1 MMKKT
6 IILSGALLLGLS
18 AFTGNA
24 QQLPNVGFDSWKGTC
39 GNTRSV
45 PGDDR
50 QRPGVEPTGWNGSN
64 VNQHVIFDKTE
75 SGLVTQQTDGSNK
88 YAQLKN
94 IYIGVGAIGSVAPGF
109 INFGTPWVYA
119 STNVPDCDGGVFG
132 GTEFTKKPD
141 AITGRYKR
149 TDSNNESSH
158 IIAYLWNGTFTSKIG
173 NIAQTKTESQNNV
186 DRVVMGKATGSAS
199 GKLVASCDSAFT
211 STKGGDWETITV
223 PLKYVADAGEP
234 TMMNVI
240 VSAGDYWNRNS
251 MQSNTSLLV
260 DDVDFVYYSTLTE
273 LKVGGTAIA
282 LQDGVYTYN
291 VAGQMPAADAV
302 AATCK
307 SQFATAKV
315 TVDDANYQVK
325 IEVTNQGGKDLDGQ
339 TAHTYVLQYKAQTQ
353 QVYNGLLNVQLGG
366 TDLIANTEKSVTI
379 TYYNDGTCDFVL
391 PNFSALGIPLG
402 DISVPNVKVT
412 EDASGNKTFTDGE
425 VEAMQL
431 AGGEIVAHVVLNG
444 GTITAD
450 GVINMPITVGW
461 MMGYPDDKTET
472 PISVK
477 FSSDLQYSY
486 EEKGYYHVLDADK
499 NIWNV
504 PTTFKSWQYG
514 EGDEMAYAISID
526 GVKVGDLNFG
536 DMKVTGLKES
546 EKVFSGTDAAVV
558 LLNGKTASVTV
569 DGGMVAETDKLNI
582 NLATTVD
589 GMLYKIS
596 YTTDRQYQYNV
607 DGYYHVLDADNHVL
621 DDKTNT
627 GILAQ
632 NVPTTFKAWQ
642 YGDGKDMAYA
652 ISLDGVK
659 AGELNFGDLKVTGLT
674 FEDDVFSGTDA
685 AVALPGGKTASVKV
699 EKGNVADVER
709 LKLEFIATVDGKP
722 YTIWFTTNTTTTGV
736 DGVAAAQTAV
746 TAGEGVIRVSGF
758 AGVVDVYTADGRK
771 VASVTANGEAQV
783 AVAAG
788 IYVVRAGD
796 KAAKVIVK

>member
-1 MMKKT
+1 MKKT

-24 QQLPNVGFDSWKGTC
+24 QQLPNVGFESWKTTC

-45 PGDDR
+45 PGNDR

-64 VNQHVIFDKTE
+64 VNQNVIFDITE

-94 IYIGVGAIGSVAPGF
+94 IYIGVSTIGSVAPGF

-119 STNVPDCDGGVFG
+119 SINVSDCDGGVFG

-149 TDSNNESSH
+149 TYSNNESSH

-173 NIAQTKTESQNNV
+173 NIAQTKTESQNDV

-211 STKGGDWETITV
+211 STKDGGWETITV

-234 TMMNVI
+234 AMMNVI
-240 VSAGDYWNRNS
+240 VSAGDYWNRNN
-251 MQSNTSLLV
+251 MQRNTSLLV

-273 LKVGGTAIA
+273 LNVGGTDIA

-291 VAGQMPAADAV
+291 VAGQMPTADAV

-366 TDLIANTEKSVTI
+366 TDLIANVEKSVTI

-461 MMGYPDDKTET
+461 MMNYPDSKAET
-472 PISVK
+472 PISVL
-477 FSSDLQYSY
+477 FSSDVKYSDK
-486 EEKGYYHVLDADK
+486 ENGYYHVLDADK

-514 EGDEMAYAISID
+514 EGDMAYAISID

-536 DMKVTGLKES
+536 DLKVTGLEES

-558 LLNGKTASVTV
+558 LPNGKTASVTV
-569 DGGMVAETDKLNI
+569 DGGMVAEADKLNI
-582 NLATTVD
+582 NLAITVD
-589 GMLYKIS
+589 GKLYKIS

-642 YGDGKDMAYA
+642 YSDGEKMAYA

-659 AGELNFGDLKVTGLT
+659 AGDLDFGDLKLTDLT
-674 FEDDVFSGTDA
+674 FKDEEFTGTDA
-685 AVALPGGKTASVKV
+685 AVALPGGKTASVEVK
-699 EKGNVADVER
+699 KGNVADVER

-722 YTIWFTTNTTTTGV
+722 YAIWFTTNTTTTGV

-771 VASVTANGEAQV
+771 VASVVANGEAQV

>member
-24 QQLPNVGFDSWKGTC
+24 QQLPNVGFESWKTTC
-39 GNTRSV
+39 GNTRPV

-64 VNQHVIFDKTE
+64 VNQYVIFDKTE

-94 IYIGVGAIGSVAPGF
+94 IYIGVSTIGSVAPGF

-119 STNVPDCDGGVFG
+119 STNVSDCDGGVFG

-149 TDSNNESSH
+149 TYSNNESSH

-173 NIAQTKTESQNNV
+173 NIAQTKTESQNDV

-211 STKGGDWETITV
+211 STKDGGWETITV

-234 TMMNVI
+234 AMMNVI
-240 VSAGDYWNRNS
+240 VSAGDYWNRNN
-251 MQSNTSLLV
+251 MQRNTSLLV

-273 LKVGGTAIA
+273 LNVGGTDIA

-291 VAGQMPAADAV
+291 VAGQMPTADAV

-366 TDLIANTEKSVTI
+366 TDLIANVEKSVTI

-461 MMGYPDDKTET
+461 MMNYPDSKAET
-472 PISVK
+472 PISVL
-477 FSSDLQYSY
+477 FSSDVKYSDK
-486 EEKGYYHVLDADK
+486 ENGYYHVLDADK

-514 EGDEMAYAISID
+514 EGDMAYAISID

-536 DMKVTGLKES
+536 DLKVTGLEES

-558 LLNGKTASVTV
+558 LPNGKTASVTV
-569 DGGMVAETDKLNI
+569 DGGMVAEADKLNI
-582 NLATTVD
+582 NLAITVD
-589 GMLYKIS
+589 GKLYKIS

-642 YGDGKDMAYA
+642 YSDGEKMAYA

-659 AGELNFGDLKVTGLT
+659 AGDLDFGDLKLTDLT
-674 FEDDVFSGTDA
+674 FKDEEFTGTDA
-685 AVALPGGKTASVKV
+685 AVALPGGKTASVEVK
-699 EKGNVADVER
+699 KGNVADVER

-722 YTIWFTTNTTTTGV
+722 YAIWFTTNTTTTGV

-771 VASVTANGEAQV
+771 VASVVANGEAQV

>member
-24 QQLPNVGFDSWKGTC
+24 QQLPNVGFESWKTTC

-45 PGDDR
+45 PGNDR

-64 VNQHVIFDKTE
+64 VNQNVIFDITE

-94 IYIGVGAIGSVAPGF
+94 IYIGVSTIGSVAPGF

-119 STNVPDCDGGVFG
+119 SINVSDCDGGVFG

-149 TDSNNESSH
+149 TYSNNESSH

-173 NIAQTKTESQNNV
+173 NIAQTKTESQNDV

-211 STKGGDWETITV
+211 STKDGGWETITV

-234 TMMNVI
+234 AMMNVI
-240 VSAGDYWNRNS
+240 VSAGDYWNRNN
-251 MQSNTSLLV
+251 MQRNTSLLV

-273 LKVGGTAIA
+273 LNVGGTDIA

-291 VAGQMPAADAV
+291 VAGQMPTADAV

-366 TDLIANTEKSVTI
+366 TDLIANVEKSVTI

-461 MMGYPDDKTET
+461 MMNYPDSKAET
-472 PISVK
+472 PISVL
-477 FSSDLQYSY
+477 FSSDVKYSDK
-486 EEKGYYHVLDADK
+486 ENGYYHVLDADK

-514 EGDEMAYAISID
+514 EGDMAYAISID

-536 DMKVTGLKES
+536 DLKVTGLEES

-558 LLNGKTASVTV
+558 LPNGKTASVTV
-569 DGGMVAETDKLNI
+569 DGGMVAEADKLNI
-582 NLATTVD
+582 NLAITVD
-589 GMLYKIS
+589 GKLYKIS

-642 YGDGKDMAYA
+642 YSDGEKMAYA

-659 AGELNFGDLKVTGLT
+659 AGDLDFGDLKLTDLT
-674 FEDDVFSGTDA
+674 FKDEEFTGTDA
-685 AVALPGGKTASVKV
+685 AVALPGGKTASVEVK
-699 EKGNVADVER
+699 KGNVADVER

-722 YTIWFTTNTTTTGV
+722 YAIWFTTNTTTTGV

-771 VASVTANGEAQV
+771 VASVVANGEAQV